1 MRGIVEGHEFR
12 WCTIRRSNLTADLRC
27 MLNKR
32 AGKATLLWIAGHYGI
47 AGNEEADACVKQA
60 AAITKGIH
68 PTSLLRPSQCTSPL
82 NTYGPTVFPLQNKGC
97 LH

>member
-1 MRGIVEGHEFR
+1 
-12 WCTIRRSNLTADLRC
+12 

-32 AGKATLLWIAGHYGI
+32 AGKAPLLWIAGHYGI

-68 PTSLLRPSQCTSPL
+68 PTSLLRPSRTKDVYTKTCLWPADYRAASTRRVGIL
-82 NTYGPTVFPLQNKGC
+82 LARLRAGPQGLRQSG
-97 LH
+97 